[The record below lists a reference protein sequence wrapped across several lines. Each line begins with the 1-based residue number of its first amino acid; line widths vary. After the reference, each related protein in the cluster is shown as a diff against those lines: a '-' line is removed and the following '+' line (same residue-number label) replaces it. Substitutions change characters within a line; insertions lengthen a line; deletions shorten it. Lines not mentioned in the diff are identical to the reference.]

1 MTDPSEKGSFRSPAK
16 PVAISIIGI
25 LRNYLD
31 RDVRQTLRLT
41 FFLEKDRRSYQDSFS
56 IPQIPVRQTPSRY
69 PNSGMDPH
77 YFFFLCR
84 QPIVP
89 VGALNRG

>member
-31 RDVRQTLRLT
+31 RDVRQTLRLIWQDYLAERGGFDIGRYT
-41 FFLEKDRRSYQDSFS
+41 QLLAYQQLGD
-56 IPQIPVRQTPSRY
+56 I
-69 PNSGMDPH
+69 
-77 YFFFLCR
+77 
-84 QPIVP
+84 
-89 VGALNRG
+89 